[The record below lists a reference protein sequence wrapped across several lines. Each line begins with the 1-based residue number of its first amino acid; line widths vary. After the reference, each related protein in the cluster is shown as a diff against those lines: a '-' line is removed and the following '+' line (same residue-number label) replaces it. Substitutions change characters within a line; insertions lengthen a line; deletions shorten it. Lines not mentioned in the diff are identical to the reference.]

1 MSDVLST
8 TAEATPGRS
17 VPLARRQLLHEPLKL
32 VLALLGVAVS
42 VALVGLLFG
51 LREGIGRQVTTYPDH
66 AGAELYVASGGTH
79 NFLSASS
86 SSLPVSLARRL
97 RRVAGGA
104 NVEPITAWFDV
115 VPLHGRKIV
124 IEHIGFEP
132 ERLGGPWSMLDG
144 APPSQPNQV
153 AIDRVMAEQ
162 QGLGIGDRLK
172 LAGRS
177 LRIVGLTD
185 QTASWM
191 APLVFTTRET
201 AAAQRRLPHAAT
213 FFLVRGGDLPPQA
226 LRHRLARAFP
236 RLSVLTRQR
245 IAANDRALMAS
256 SFDSTLLVMVLT
268 ALGIGAVVIGIT
280 VYGFVSERR
289 REFGT
294 LKAMGARNRRLYW
307 LVSRQ
312 ALAIA
317 LGGLGIGILVQRV
330 TGDAIVALSPKF
342 LFVYLPSHLE
352 LMVAA
357 AFAMALIGA
366 VAPVRVLARLDPA
379 EVFRR

>member
-1 MSDVLST
+1 MNGL
-8 TAEATPGRS
+8 PGRPAA

-32 VLALLGVAVS
+32 VLALLGVAAA

-66 AGAELYVASGGTH
+66 AGAQIYVASGGTH

-86 SSLPVSLARRL
+86 SSLPVSWGPRL
-97 RRVAGGA
+97 RRVPGVRDA
-104 NVEPITAWFDV
+104 EPITAWFDV
-115 VPLHGRKIV
+115 VPLHGQKV
-124 IEHIGFEP
+124 VVQHIGFEAG
-132 ERLGGPWSMLDG
+132 RLGEPWSMLEG
-144 APPSQPNQV
+144 RPPGRRDEV
-153 AIDRVMAEQ
+153 AIDKVLAEQ
-162 QGLGIGDRLK
+162 HGLGQGDTLE
-172 LAGRS
+172 LAGHS
-177 LRIVGLTD
+177 LRIVGLTSE
-185 QTASWM
+185 TASWM
-191 APLVFTTRET
+191 APLIFTTRES
-201 AAAQRRLPHAAT
+201 AATLRRRPDSAT
-213 FFLVRGGDLPPQA
+213 FFLVRGGDVAPA
-226 LRHRLARAFP
+226 TLRRRIANAFP
-236 RLSVLTRQR
+236 SLSVLTREQ
-245 IAANDRALMAS
+245 IGANDRDLMSS

-268 ALGIGAVVIGIT
+268 ALGVGAVVIGIT
-280 VYGFVSERR
+280 VYGFVSEHR

-294 LKAMGARNRRLYW
+294 LKAMGSRNTRLYW

-317 LGGLGIGILVQRV
+317 LAGLAAGILVQRLAGGAV
-330 TGDAIVALSPKF
+330 EAASPKF

-366 VAPVRVLARLDPA
+366 IAPVRVLARLDPA

>member
-1 MSDVLST
+1 MS
-8 TAEATPGRS
+8 A
-17 VPLARRQLLHEPLKL
+17 VPLARRQLLREPLKL
-32 VLALLGVAVS
+32 TLALLGVAVS

-66 AGAELYVASGGTH
+66 AGAEIYVASGGTR

-86 SSLPVSLARRL
+86 SSLPVSLERRL
-97 RRVAGGA
+97 RRVAAGA
-104 NVEPITAWFDV
+104 DVEPITAWFDV
-115 VPLHGRKIV
+115 VPLHGMKV
-124 IEHIGFEP
+124 VTEHVGFEP
-132 ERLGGPWSMLDG
+132 GRLGGPWSMLDG
-144 APPSQPNQV
+144 RPPSGPRQIAV
-153 AIDRVMAEQ
+153 DRVMAEQ
-162 QGLGIGDRLK
+162 HGLGLGDRLR

-177 LRIVGLTD
+177 LRVVGLTD
-185 QTASWM
+185 RTASWM
-191 APLVFTTRET
+191 APLVFTTRAT
-201 AAAQRRLPHAAT
+201 AAAMRRRPGTAT
-213 FFLVRGGDLPPQA
+213 FFLLRGGRLAPSA
-226 LRHRLARAFP
+226 LRRRLAAAFP
-236 RLSVLTRQR
+236 RLSVLPRQR
-245 IAANDRALMAS
+245 IAADDRALMAS

-317 LGGLGIGILVQRV
+317 LVGLGAGLLVQRL
-330 TGDAIVALSPKF
+330 TGDAIEALSPKF

-357 AFAMALIGA
+357 AFAMALLGA

>member
-1 MSDVLST
+1 MARWLRSVG
-8 TAEATPGRS
+8 GRAGS
-17 VPLARRQLLHEPLKL
+17 VPLARRQLLREPLKL
-32 VLALLGVAVS
+32 TLALLGVAVS

-51 LREGIGRQVTTYPDH
+51 LREGIGRQTTTYPDH
-66 AGAELYVASGGTH
+66 AGADVYVASGGTR

-86 SSLPVSLARRL
+86 SSLPVSLAPRL
-97 RRVAGGA
+97 RRVAGVA
-104 NVEPITAWFDV
+104 EAEPLTAWYDV
-115 VPLHGRKIV
+115 VPIHEMKV
-124 IEHIGFEP
+124 VVEHIGSEP
-132 ERLGGPWSMLDG
+132 GRLGGPWSMLEG
-144 APPSQPNQV
+144 RPPARANEV
-153 AIDRVMAEQ
+153 AIDRVMSDQ
-162 QGLGIGDRLK
+162 HGLGIGGHIE

-177 LRIVGLTD
+177 LRVVGLTD

-191 APLVFTTRET
+191 APLIFTTRET
-201 AAAQRRLPHAAT
+201 AAALRRRPTAAT
-213 FFLVRGGDLPPQA
+213 FFL
-226 LRHRLARAFP
+226 LRSDGISPTVLRRRVAHAFP
-236 RLSVLTRQR
+236 HLSVLTRDQ
-245 IAANDRALMAS
+245 IAHDDRVLMAS

-294 LKAMGARNRRLYW
+294 LKAMGARNRRLYR
-307 LVSRQ
+307 LVSLQ

-317 LGGLGIGILVQRV
+317 LVGLAVGIVVQRL
-330 TGDAIVALSPKF
+330 TGGAIETLSPKF

-357 AFAMALIGA
+357 AFAMAMLGA
-366 VAPVRVLARLDPA
+366 IAPVRVLARLDPA

>member
-1 MSDVLST
+1 MS
-8 TAEATPGRS
+8 A
-17 VPLARRQLLHEPLKL
+17 VPLARRQLLSEPLKL
-32 VLALLGVAVS
+32 VLALLGVAVC

-66 AGAELYVASGGTH
+66 AGADLYVASGGTR

-86 SSLPVSLARRL
+86 SSLPVTLAPRL
-97 RRVAGGA
+97 RRLAGGA
-104 NVEPITAWFDV
+104 QVEPITAWFDV
-115 VPLHGRKIV
+115 VPMHGMKIV
-124 IEHIGFEP
+124 VEHIGFEP
-132 ERLGGPWSMLDG
+132 GRLGGPWSMLEG
-144 APPSQPNQV
+144 HPPSRSDQV

-162 QGLGIGDRLK
+162 HGIGLGDRLR

-177 LRIVGLTD
+177 LRVVGLTD
-185 QTASWM
+185 HTASWM
-191 APLVFTTRET
+191 APLVFTTR
-201 AAAQRRLPHAAT
+201 AAAATMRRLPHAAT
-213 FFLVRGGDLPPQA
+213 FFLVRGGRLAPEA
-226 LRHRLARAFP
+226 LRNRLAAAFP
-236 RLSVLTRQR
+236 RLSVMTRQR
-245 IAANDRALMAS
+245 IAADDRTLMAS
-256 SFDSTLLVMVLT
+256 SFDSTLLLMVLT
-268 ALGIGAVVIGIT
+268 ALGVGAVVIGIT
-280 VYGFVSERR
+280 VYGFVAERR

-317 LGGLGIGILVQRV
+317 LVGLGAGILVQRV

-357 AFAMALIGA
+357 AFAMALLGA
-366 VAPVRVLARLDPA
+366 LAPVRVLARLDPA

>member
-1 MSDVLST
+1 MTLRP
-8 TAEATPGRS
+8 APRS
-17 VPLARRQLLHEPLKL
+17 AVPLARRQLLSEPLKL
-32 VLALLGVAVS
+32 VLALLGVAVC

-66 AGAELYVASGGTH
+66 AGADLYVASGGTR

-86 SSLPVSLARRL
+86 SSLPVSLAPRL
-97 RRVAGGA
+97 RRVAAGA
-104 NVEPITAWFDV
+104 EVEPITAWFDV
-115 VPLHGRKIV
+115 VPMHGMKIV
-124 IEHIGFEP
+124 VEHIGFEP
-132 ERLGGPWSMLDG
+132 GRLGGPWSMLEG
-144 APPSQPNQV
+144 RPPSRPDEV

-162 QGLGIGDRLK
+162 HGLGIGDRLR
-172 LAGRS
+172 LAGRL
-177 LRIVGLTD
+177 LRVSGLTD
-185 QTASWM
+185 RTSSWM
-191 APLVFTTRET
+191 APLVFTTRE
-201 AAAQRRLPHAAT
+201 AAAAMRRRPRAAT
-213 FFLVRGGDLPPQA
+213 FFLVRGGRLAPDA
-226 LRHRLARAFP
+226 LRSHLAGAFP
-236 RLSVLTRQR
+236 GLSVMTRQR

-268 ALGIGAVVIGIT
+268 ALGVGAVVIGIT

-294 LKAMGARNRRLYW
+294 LKAMGARNARLYW

-317 LGGLGIGILVQRV
+317 LVGLGGGILVERA

-352 LMVAA
+352 LMVVA

>member
-1 MSDVLST
+1 M
-8 TAEATPGRS
+8 TARATHGRS

-32 VLALLGVAVS
+32 ALALLGVAVS

-51 LREGIGRQVTTYPDH
+51 LREGIGRQVSTYPDH
-66 AGAELYVASGGTH
+66 AGADLYVGSGGTR

-86 SSLPVSLARRL
+86 SSLPVSLGGRL
-97 RRVAGGA
+97 RRVAGVA
-104 NVEPITAWFDV
+104 DAEPLTAWFDV
-115 VPLHGRKIV
+115 IPLHRLKFV
-124 IEHIGFEP
+124 VEHIGSEP
-132 ERLGGPWSMLDG
+132 GRLGGPWSMLEG
-144 APPSQPNQV
+144 RPPAHRDEI
-153 AIDRVMAEQ
+153 AIDRVMSDQ
-162 QGLGIGDRLK
+162 HDLGIGDHLE

-191 APLVFTTRET
+191 APIVFTTRET
-201 AAAQRRLPHAAT
+201 AAAAWGRPGAAT
-213 FFLVRGGDLPPQA
+213 FFLVRSNGIAPEV
-226 LRHRLARAFP
+226 LRRRLVRAFP
-236 RLSVLTRQR
+236 RLSVLTREQ
-245 IAANDRALMAS
+245 IASNDRVLMAS

-268 ALGIGAVVIGIT
+268 ALGVGAVVIGIT

-294 LKAMGARNRRLYW
+294 LKAMGARNLRLYR
-307 LVSRQ
+307 LVSLQ

-317 LGGLGIGILVQRV
+317 LAGLAGGIVVQRV
-330 TGDAIVALSPKF
+330 TGDVIETLSPKF

-357 AFAMALIGA
+357 AFAMALLGA
-366 VAPVRVLARLDPA
+366 LAPVRVLARLDPA

>member
-1 MSDVLST
+1 MTVLPSH
-8 TAEATPGRS
+8 RSS
-17 VPLARRQLLHEPLKL
+17 VPLARRQLLREPLKL

-86 SSLPVSLARRL
+86 SSLPVSLGQRL
-97 RRVAGGA
+97 RRVDGVAEA
-104 NVEPITAWFDV
+104 EPLTAWFDV
-115 VPLHGRKIV
+115 VPLHMLKFV
-124 IEHIGFEP
+124 VEHIGFEP
-132 ERLGGPWSMLDG
+132 RRLGGPWSMLEG
-144 APPSQPNQV
+144 HPPSGPHQV
-153 AIDRVMAEQ
+153 VIDRVMAEQ
-162 QGLGIGDRLK
+162 HDLGIGDRLE
-172 LAGRS
+172 LQGRS

-201 AAAQRRLPHAAT
+201 AAAAWGRPRAAT
-213 FFLVRGGDLPPQA
+213 FFLVRSNGVAPDV
-226 LRHRLARAFP
+226 LRRRLARAFP
-236 RLSVLTRQR
+236 RLSVLTREQ

-268 ALGIGAVVIGIT
+268 ALGVGAVVIGIT

-294 LKAMGARNRRLYW
+294 LKAMGARNRRLYR
-307 LVSRQ
+307 LVTLQ

-317 LGGLGIGILVQRV
+317 LVGLGGGIVVQRV
-330 TGDAIVALSPKF
+330 TGDAIEALSPKF
-342 LFVYLPSHLE
+342 LFVYLPTHLE

-357 AFAMALIGA
+357 AFAMALLGA
-366 VAPVRVLARLDPA
+366 IAPVRVLARLDPA

>member
-1 MSDVLST
+1 VRTSQMS
-8 TAEATPGRS
+8 A
-17 VPLARRQLLHEPLKL
+17 VPLARRQLLSEPLKL
-32 VLALLGVAVS
+32 VLALLGVAVC

-66 AGAELYVASGGTH
+66 AGADLYVASGGTR

-86 SSLPVSLARRL
+86 SSLPVSLAPRL
-97 RRVAGGA
+97 RRLAGGA
-104 NVEPITAWFDV
+104 QVEPITAWFDV
-115 VPLHGRKIV
+115 VPMMGKKIV
-124 IEHIGFEP
+124 VEHIGSEP
-132 ERLGGPWSMLDG
+132 GRLGGPWSMLEG
-144 APPSQPNQV
+144 RPPSRSDQV

-162 QGLGIGDRLK
+162 HGIGLGDRLR

-177 LRIVGLTD
+177 LRLVGLTD

-191 APLVFTTRET
+191 APLVFTTRE
-201 AAAQRRLPHAAT
+201 AAAASRRRPRAAT
-213 FFLVRGGDLPPQA
+213 FFLVRGGRLTPNA
-226 LRHRLARAFP
+226 LRNRLAHAFP
-236 RLSVLTRQR
+236 RLSVMTRQR
-245 IAANDRALMAS
+245 IAADDRALMAS

-268 ALGIGAVVIGIT
+268 ALGVGAVVIGIT
-280 VYGFVSERR
+280 VYGFVAERR

-317 LGGLGIGILVQRV
+317 LVGLGGGILVQRV

-342 LFVYLPSHLE
+342 LFVYLPSHLV
-352 LMVAA
+352 LMVVA
-357 AFAMALIGA
+357 AFAMALLGA
-366 VAPVRVLARLDPA
+366 LAPVRVLARLDPA